1 MEVNKAEPLLK
12 RLMWGIAKT
21 ILYIVLFIAG
31 GKLFVFWVDH
41 SLNPVDANNLPAT
54 FPVFATWHDG
64 QHEVCQVFFA
74 QAIAQLKEAHPNASL
89 NVPHPQACRDAI
101 EFHEKNGGR
110 WPVHFEW
117 QVETTWPQIEYSL
130 NKESDGSIA
139 VALSYRQDDDDYNRS
154 RYRLHDGKVIDP
166 RFKLAYGPGIAIA
179 AMLSGLGLVLGGYIA
194 SLIYRSVRRRRE
206 RARQAQRREAAE
218 FSTH

>member
-1 MEVNKAEPLLK
+1 MEVNKAEPFLT

-31 GKLFVFWVDH
+31 AKLFVFWVDH
-41 SLNPVDANNLPAT
+41 SLSPVDANNLPAS
-54 FPVFATWHDG
+54 FPVFATWKDG

-74 QAIAQLKEAHPNASL
+74 QALVQLREAHPNASL
-89 NVPHPQACRDAI
+89 DIPNPQGCRNAI

-117 QVETTWPQIEYSL
+117 QVETTWPQIEYAL
-130 NKESDGSIA
+130 DKESDGSIA

-154 RYRLHDGKVIDP
+154 RYRVRDGKVVDA
-166 RFKLAYGPGIAIA
+166 RFKRAYGPGIAIV
-179 AMLSGLGLVLGGYIA
+179 AMVSGLGLAVGGYIV
-194 SLIYRSVRRRRE
+194 SLIYRAVRRRRE
-206 RARQAQRREAAE
+206 RTRQPHRE
-218 FSTH
+218 